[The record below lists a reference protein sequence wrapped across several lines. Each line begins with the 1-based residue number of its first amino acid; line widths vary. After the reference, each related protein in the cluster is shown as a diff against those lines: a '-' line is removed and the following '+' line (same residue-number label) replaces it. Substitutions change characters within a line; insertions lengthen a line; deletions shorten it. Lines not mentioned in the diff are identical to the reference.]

1 MTANLIQRGGL
12 MKKKTLLLVL
22 GTFFGVLVICYPA
35 LVAAEAEP
43 KVGLNI
49 GDVSFSAPT
58 TTEDATYLGL
68 AGQNAFT
75 LKDINSPY
83 VLIESIHST

>member
-1 MTANLIQRGGL
+1 
-12 MKKKTLLLVL
+12 MKKKTFLLTLA
-22 GTFFGVLVICYPA
+22 TFFGVLILCRPA

-49 GDVSFSAPT
+49 GNVSFSAPIT
-58 TTEDATYLGL
+58 AEDATYLGL
-68 AGQNAFT
+68 AGPTNFT
-75 LKDINSPY
+75 LQDIKSPY

>member
-1 MTANLIQRGGL
+1 
-12 MKKKTLLLVL
+12 MKKKTLVLVL
-22 GTFFGVLVICYPA
+22 ATFLGVLMLGRPA

-49 GDVSFSAPT
+49 GNVPFSAPIT
-58 TTEDATYLGL
+58 VEDASYLGL
-68 AGQNAFT
+68 AGPTDFT
-75 LKDINSPY
+75 LKDINAPY

>member
-12 MKKKTLLLVL
+12 MKKKTFLLVL
-22 GTFFGVLVICYPA
+22 GTFFCVLVLCYPA

-49 GDVSFSAPT
+49 GDVSFSAPIT
-58 TTEDATYLGL
+58 AEEASYLGL
-68 AGQNAFT
+68 AGPTAFT